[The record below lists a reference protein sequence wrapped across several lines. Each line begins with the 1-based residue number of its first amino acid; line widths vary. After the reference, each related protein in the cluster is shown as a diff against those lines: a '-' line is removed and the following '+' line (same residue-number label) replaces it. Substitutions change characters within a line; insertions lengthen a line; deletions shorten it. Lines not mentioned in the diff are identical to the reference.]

1 MLNLEGT
8 KPRETLNLV
17 ETQVLI
23 SINNSIIKIMLILFS
38 APNKTTTTTTTTTI
52 IIINLNSI
60 WKLKY

>member
-38 APNKTTTTTTTTTI
+38 APNKTTTTT
-52 IIINLNSI
+52 IINLNSI